1 MDMCSRKHLETVI
14 AQEQLWLTWDDQQLK
29 TSSPS
34 SKLTKLEL
42 WFRLFLFNGS
52 CGNSLLLS
60 LATDAA
66 P

>member
-1 MDMCSRKHLETVI
+1 
-14 AQEQLWLTWDDQQLK
+14 
-29 TSSPS
+29 
-34 SKLTKLEL
+34 LTKLEL